1 MTETQAPK
9 TRHHREFD
17 LDGVVPW
24 GRRLDEYAAYFAL
37 NDVPA
42 GARILDI
49 GGGPSSFAAEAEA
62 RGFRVTAVDPIYAFD
77 GPVIAAQFE
86 NTAKAMREGMRQAAY
101 RFNWAFYGS
110 EPLVHQRRRAALELF
125 LADFATRGASR
136 YVAGALPHLPC
147 EAGSFDLALISH
159 LLFLYGDE
167 LDGAFHLASMREA
180 LRVAGEVRV
189 FPLLNLDGRPS
200 SHLPVV
206 MRALEADGH
215 DAELVP
221 VDFEFQ
227 IGATKMLR
235 VRRGLE

>member
-1 MTETQAPK
+1 M
-9 TRHHREFD
+9 
-17 LDGVVPW
+17 
-24 GRRLDEYAAYFAL
+24 
-37 NDVPA
+37 
-42 GARILDI
+42 
-49 GGGPSSFAAEAEA
+49 
-62 RGFRVTAVDPIYAFD
+62 TAVDPIYAFD
-77 GPVIAAQFE
+77 GQAIASQFE
-86 NTAKAMREGMRQAAY
+86 NTAKAMREGMRAASY

-125 LADFATRGASR
+125 LADFAMHGASR
-136 YVAGALPHLPC
+136 YIAGALPQLPC
-147 EAGSFDLALISH
+147 GDGSFDVALISH

-180 LRVAGEVRV
+180 LRIAGEVRV
-189 FPLLNLDGRPS
+189 FPLINLDGRPS

-235 VRRGLE
+235 VRRG

>member
-1 MTETQAPK
+1 MTETLAPVA
-9 TRHHREFD
+9 RPRREFE
-17 LDGVVPW
+17 LGGVVPW

-37 NDVPA
+37 ADLPA
-42 GARILDI
+42 ESTILDI
-49 GGGPSSFAAEAEA
+49 GGGPSSFAAEASA
-62 RGFRVTAVDPIYAFD
+62 CGLNVMAVDPIYAFD
-77 GPVIAAQFE
+77 GGSIAAQFE
-86 NTAKAMREGMRQAAY
+86 STAKAMREGMRASAY

-110 EPLVHQRRRAALELF
+110 EPLVYQRRRAALDIF
-125 LADFATRGASR
+125 LSDFEVRGRSR
-136 YVAGALPHLPC
+136 YVPGALPHLPFGD
-147 EAGSFDLALISH
+147 GSFDVALISH

-167 LDGAFHLASMREA
+167 LDGAFHLAALREA

-189 FPLLNLDGRPS
+189 FPLVNLDGRPS

-206 MRALEADGH
+206 VRALEADGH

-235 VRRGLE
+235 VRRG